1 MSMYMGLM
9 LDRST
14 THNFSL
20 LAQENDN
27 FVVNDTLRY
36 EHGLPQRTCTHI
48 YKYMHILIE
57 CTKMRGWRG
66 GGTFEY
72 FCPRVSHNTTGP
84 NA

>member
-1 MSMYMGLM
+1 MCMYMGLM

-14 THNFSL
+14 THNFTS

-36 EHGLPQRTCTHI
+36 QHDLPRRTCTHI
-48 YKYMHILIE
+48 HMLIE
-57 CTKMRGWRG
+57 CTKWGVG
-66 GGTFEY
+66 GAALLNTSA
-72 FCPRVSHNTTGP
+72 PPQWWVSHNATGP